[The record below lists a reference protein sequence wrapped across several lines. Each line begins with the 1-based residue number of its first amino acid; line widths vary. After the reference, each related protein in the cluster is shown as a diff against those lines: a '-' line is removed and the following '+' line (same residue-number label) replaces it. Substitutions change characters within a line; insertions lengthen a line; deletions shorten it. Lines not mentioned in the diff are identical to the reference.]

1 MEPLFQLNIENIDI
15 LLVNTKERLMLH
27 DEYSQITCIERISN
41 LFKSSGAANTEAAL
55 SKLIK
60 FDILSTIFELLQ
72 TSSDRLLTCILNF
85 LDLVIVY
92 RKFYESHVATDAM
105 DSILKVTVCVAKSRC
120 KETELLEK
128 LISIIYDILHRAV
141 EFHVNFDVVCV
152 PRQVL
157 MLLKSLILEDS
168 WNQKIKFSSV
178 TLLNLVLENVNAE
191 DEWDDGVYELCHKAL
206 NFMKEIVEYS
216 DDDVSISFAADALC
230 AVCASVTR
238 LCVAEDDSQESF
250 NKVSKLKATTLKTIR
265 IVMMN
270 TLVPY
275 VKTAESNETDRVKF
289 HRNLVTCLNNLY
301 KLSNSCG
308 RDNLSNHLTAN
319 GYLKYFLLLT
329 TRLPEIL
336 RRSICLLLSRII
348 ANLADKSMPVYRP
361 INREISFEY
370 LIHRGLVDL
379 PKDTKQWEN
388 IIAHDRENRAI
399 ALMTLVY
406 YHFHG
411 TRETYMICLKLLI
424 ARTVN
429 LPKSE
434 QTPAQILKVLWFL
447 FAVASVSH
455 PSPCSEQDYD
465 RAVKRLAAA
474 LQYSNLNDCY
484 THHIDLLNYC
494 LNCPEFPKDL
504 RNRAMDLWLIESD
517 GDIKPLLTID
527 CGKVVQHYLMLVIQ
541 TGYSDKIINL
551 AMKGIREM
559 IRLDNAKEIAEIAW
573 HMLPNLL
580 STYQPSKDEQ
590 VKAVLELSN
599 VSIPSSLSWIIRIRC
614 AESLMAIIL
623 RREADLKLR
632 TLAILHSYALL
643 VTSATIKSFT
653 ILEKYCT
660 TPSFLEEL
668 LVQGFSLETPELSAV
683 CLKLLAFIVHC
694 QEKSSIQRDKPV
706 TIDVQSLADL
716 LLNTRRAVH
725 SSINGMQLALE
736 LLTQNID
743 GSPVRLDEIPAD
755 RTEGVINLYETL
767 HIVHERSD
775 PTQRDIVY
783 QCLQGVLKFCHKHTK
798 LLMYHICTLMSN
810 YDIVSS
816 ILQTRH
822 VTYHFLDFVSTWLR
836 YRRRYCTDEG
846 PWNAR
851 SLCKTP
857 FEETLD
863 RIKSY
868 VNTAND
874 SRNDAAFHNLVYA
887 ISASL
892 VLSGFPSC
900 SQHMV
905 QTGMAAPYGGGVFPP
920 PVNGVAG
927 VVGAAGAAGEVK
939 PPPPVPVK
947 EDNSGAPQ
955 QPPPSGPQ
963 VPPPAGAPHPT
974 APGAPTA
981 ASFSP
986 PPPPNGVDQQ
996 AISEVF
1002 QAAVAAAAA
1011 AAAGG
1016 GGQQPAPTPAGNET
1030 NPEGAVEGSALVPVT
1045 SGATTPATATQ
1056 GSDLK
1061 GQPKRLHVSN
1071 IPFRFRDPDL
1081 RAMFGQ
1087 FGPILDVEIIF
1098 NERGSKGFGFVTF
1111 ANSADADRARER
1123 LHGTVVEGRK
1133 IEVNNATARVQ
1144 TKKPPTVPNVCV
1156 QWPEG
1161 YRLPAMPWSWLG
1173 AAAPS
1178 AAAAAA
1184 VAAAAVTPSPA
1195 AAPLVLA
1202 PRAAARRS
1210 VYYDPFLAAHAAT
1223 QDPNYRLQL
1232 EWPQATADAAAAA
1245 AAASP
1250 LLKTPLST
1258 AQQATY
1264 AAAATYTAVAARAYS
1279 AAAAAAQ
1286 PVAGYAAVAGYG
1298 REYADPYLGH
1308 GIGPVAG
1315 YGATVYR
1322 GGYNRFTPY

>member
-41 LFKSSGAANTEAAL
+41 LFKSGGAANTEAAL

-72 TSSDRLLTCILNF
+72 TSSDRLLQCILNF

-178 TLLNLVLENVNAE
+178 TLLNLVVENVNAE

-206 NFMKEIVEYS
+206 NLMKEIVEYS

-250 NKVSKLKATTLKTIR
+250 NKVSKLRATTLKTIR

-301 KLSNSCG
+301 KLSSSCG

-329 TRLPEIL
+329 ARLPEIL
-336 RRSICLLLSRII
+336 RRSICLLLSRIV
-348 ANLADKSMPVYRP
+348 ANLADKSMPIYRP
-361 INREISFEY
+361 INRETSFEY

-379 PKDTKQWEN
+379 PKDTEQWEN
-388 IIAHDRENRAI
+388 IIAHDRGNRAI

-504 RNRAMDLWLIESD
+504 RNRAMDLWLVESD
-517 GDIKPLLTID
+517 GDIKPLLAID

-599 VSIPSSLSWIIRIRC
+599 VSIPGSLSWIIRIRC
-614 AESLMAIIL
+614 AESLIPIIL

-632 TLAILHSYALL
+632 TLAILQSYALL
-643 VTSATIKSFT
+643 VTSATIKPFT

-660 TPSFLEEL
+660 TPTFLEEL

-755 RTEGVINLYETL
+755 RAEGVINLYETL

-798 LLMYHICTLMSN
+798 LMYHICTLMSN

-816 ILQTRH
+816 ILQTRR

-868 VNTAND
+868 VNTVND
-874 SRNDAAFHNLVYA
+874 SRNDAAFYNLLYA

-1030 NPEGAVEGSALVPVT
+1030 NPEGAVEGSSLVPVT

-1098 NERGSKGFGFVTF
+1098 NERGSK
-1111 ANSADADRARER
+1111 
-1123 LHGTVVEGRK
+1123 
-1133 IEVNNATARVQ
+1133 VNNATARVQ

-1156 QWPEG
+1156 QWPEAAALRG
-1161 YRLPAMPWSWLG
+1161 VAIQRGRVG
-1173 AAAPS
+1173 AARAAFPTS
-1178 AAAAAA
+1178 AAALALARNPGPLAAAAAA
-1184 VAAAAVTPSPA
+1184 TALHPFAPA
-1195 AAPLVLA
+1195 
-1202 PRAAARRS
+1202 